1 MQNVAFLAVRVVQER
16 QTGRAVRV
24 VFNGRNLRRNPL
36 LLTPEIDGAV
46 LLLVAAAAMP
56 DGDLAMRV
64 ASARALLRLD
74 QRFFRRLLGDFALVE
89 HGHEAPR
96 CCVRIKTF
104 QCHNALFSSGT
115 PRRFPLKFPISWRLS
130 RNPGLEPRV
139 KDYPRTRSFFR
150 PPPALRKPFS
160 SRGDALQRGRGGEI
174 YHEKF
179 PCVLRPPSP

>member
-1 MQNVAFLAVRVVQER
+1 MQKVALLAVSVMQER
-16 QTGRAVRV
+16 QPGRAVRV
-24 VFNGRNLRRNPL
+24 VFNRRDLRRNAL
-36 LLTPEIDGAV
+36 FLTAEIDGAV

-56 DGDLAMRV
+56 DGDLAMGV

-115 PRRFPLKFPISWRLS
+115 PRRFPLKFPIFWDFS
-130 RNPGLEPRV
+130 RNPGARAP
-139 KDYPRTRSFFR
+139 
-150 PPPALRKPFS
+150 
-160 SRGDALQRGRGGEI
+160 G
-174 YHEKF
+174 
-179 PCVLRPPSP
+179 